1 MYLPRQFDQPAQ
13 AAAVMREHPLGSLV
27 TTDDDGFPCVT
38 HLPLRLE
45 TLPGGAQR
53 LLGHCARAN
62 PQWKHLLHRPM
73 ALVSFMGPHAY
84 MSPKVYADLQ
94 RVPTWSYVAVQARVR
109 ARVLEGEAAKDSLL
123 KQLIGD
129 HEPAYADQWRGL
141 PEDYTDKMLH
151 AIVAFELDIE
161 DLQCAVKLNQHRPE
175 SHAALYQAYRAGG
188 ANEQALADWM
198 QRMGL
203 V

>member
-1 MYLPRQFDQPAQ
+1 MYLPKQFNHPEHAS
-13 AAAVMREHPLGSLV
+13 ALMREHPFASLV
-27 TTDDDGFPCVT
+27 TTDNSGFPCVT

-45 TLPGGAQR
+45 TLAGGALR

-62 PQWKHLLHRPM
+62 PQWGHLLQRPL

-109 ARVLEGEAAKDSLL
+109 ARVLEGEAAKDALL
-123 KQLIGD
+123 KQLIAD
-129 HEPAYADQWRGL
+129 HEPAYADQWRAL
-141 PEDYTDKMLH
+141 PEDYTEKMLK

-161 DLQCAVKLNQHRPE
+161 DLQCALKLNQHRPE
-175 SHAALYQAYRAGG
+175 SHAAMFEAYSAGDAPARG
-188 ANEQALADWM
+188 LADWM
-198 QRMGL
+198 RRLGL

>member
-1 MYLPRQFDQPAQ
+1 MYLPRQFDRPEDAQ
-13 AAAVMREHPLGSLV
+13 ALMREHPFASLV
-27 TTDDDGFPCVT
+27 TTDESGFPFVT

-45 TLPGGAQR
+45 VLPSGAFR

-62 PQWKHLLHRPM
+62 PQWGHLLHRPQ

-84 MSPKVYADLQ
+84 MSPKVYVDVQ

-109 ARVLEGEAAKDSLL
+109 ARVLEGEAAKDALL
-123 KQLIGD
+123 KQLIAD
-129 HEPAYADQWRGL
+129 HEPAYADQWRSL
-141 PEDYTDKMLH
+141 PDEYTEKMLK

-175 SHAALYQAYRAGG
+175 SHAAMYEAYRVGSE
-188 ANEQALADWM
+188 NEQSLAVWM
-198 QRMGL
+198 QRVGL

>member
-1 MYLPRQFDQPAQ
+1 MYLPRQFDQPAH
-13 AAAVMREHPLGSLV
+13 AMAVMREHPLASLV
-27 TTDDDGFPCVT
+27 TTDDGGFPT
-38 HLPLRLE
+38 LSHLPLRLE
-45 TLPGGAQR
+45 VVADGALR

-62 PQWKHLLHRPM
+62 PQWSHLRDRPQ
-73 ALVSFMGPHAY
+73 ALVSFLGPHAY

-109 ARVLEGEAAKDSLL
+109 ARVLEGEAAKDALL
-123 KQLIGD
+123 KQLIAD
-129 HEPAYADQWRGL
+129 HEPAYADQWRAL
-141 PEDYTDKMLH
+141 PEDYTEKMLK

-175 SHAALYQAYRAGG
+175 SPAAMYQAYRAGE

>member
-1 MYLPRQFDQPAQ
+1 MYVPRQFDQPAQ

-27 TTDDDGFPCVT
+27 TTDNDGFPCVT

-45 TLPGGAQR
+45 TQPGGAQR
-53 LLGHCARAN
+53 LLGHCARSN
-62 PQWKHLLHRPM
+62 PQWKHLLQRPL

-84 MSPKVYADLQ
+84 MSPKVYTDLQ

-151 AIVAFELDIE
+151 AIVAFELDVE
-161 DLQCAVKLNQHRPE
+161 DLKCAVKLNQHRPE
-175 SHAALYQAYRAGG
+175 SHTAMYQAYRAGG

-198 QRMGL
+198 QRVGL

>member
-1 MYLPRQFDQPAQ
+1 
-13 AAAVMREHPLGSLV
+13 
-27 TTDDDGFPCVT
+27 
-38 HLPLRLE
+38 
-45 TLPGGAQR
+45 
-53 LLGHCARAN
+53 
-62 PQWKHLLHRPM
+62 M

-141 PEDYTDKMLH
+141 PEDYTEKMLH
-151 AIVAFELDIE
+151 AIVAFELDID

-175 SHAALYQAYRAGG
+175 SHPALYQAYRAGG

>member
-1 MYLPRQFDQPAQ
+1 MYLPKQFNHPEHAS
-13 AAAVMREHPLGSLV
+13 ALMREHPFASLV
-27 TTDDDGFPCVT
+27 TTDNSGFPCVT

-45 TLPGGAQR
+45 TLAGGALR

-62 PQWKHLLHRPM
+62 PQWEHLLQRPL

-109 ARVLEGEAAKDSLL
+109 ARLLDGEAAKDALL
-123 KQLIGD
+123 KQLIAE
-129 HEPAYADQWRGL
+129 HEPAYAEQWRAL
-141 PEDYTDKMLH
+141 PVDYTEKMLK

-161 DLQCAVKLNQHRPE
+161 DLQCALKLNQHRPE
-175 SHAALYQAYRAGG
+175 SHAAMYEAYSAGDAPARG
-188 ANEQALADWM
+188 LADWK
-198 QRMGL
+198 RRLGL

>member
-1 MYLPRQFDQPAQ
+1 
-13 AAAVMREHPLGSLV
+13 MREHPLGSLV
-27 TTDDDGFPCVT
+27 TTDDEGFPCVT

-62 PQWKHLLHRPM
+62 PQWKHLLQRPM

-109 ARVLEGEAAKDSLL
+109 ARVIEGEAAKDALL
-123 KQLIGD
+123 KHHRGPRTDLCRSV
-129 HEPAYADQWRGL
+129 ACAARGL
-141 PEDYTDKMLH
+141 
-151 AIVAFELDIE
+151 
-161 DLQCAVKLNQHRPE
+161 HRKNAQ
-175 SHAALYQAYRAGG
+175 SHRGF
-188 ANEQALADWM
+188 
-198 QRMGL
+198 
-203 V
+203 

>member
-1 MYLPRQFDQPAQ
+1 MYLPRQFDRPEDAQ
-13 AAAVMREHPLGSLV
+13 ALMREHPFASLV
-27 TTDDDGFPCVT
+27 TTDESGFPFVT

-45 TLPGGAQR
+45 VLPSGAFR
-53 LLGHCARAN
+53 LLGHYARAN
-62 PQWKHLLHRPM
+62 PQWGHLLHRPQ

-84 MSPKVYADLQ
+84 MSPKVYVDVQ

-109 ARVLEGEAAKDSLL
+109 ARVLEGEAAKDALL
-123 KQLIGD
+123 KQLIAD
-129 HEPAYADQWRGL
+129 HEPAYADQWRSL
-141 PEDYTDKMLH
+141 PDEYTEKMLK

-175 SHAALYQAYRAGG
+175 SHAAMYEAYRVGSE
-188 ANEQALADWM
+188 NEQSLAVWM
-198 QRMGL
+198 QRVGL

>member
-1 MYLPRQFDQPAQ
+1 VYLPKQFNHPEHAS
-13 AAAVMREHPLGSLV
+13 ALMREHPFASLV
-27 TTDDDGFPCVT
+27 TTDNSGFPCVT

-45 TLPGGAQR
+45 TLAGGALR

-62 PQWKHLLHRPM
+62 PQWGHLLQRPL

-109 ARVLEGEAAKDSLL
+109 ARVLEGEAAKDALL
-123 KQLIGD
+123 KQLIAD
-129 HEPAYADQWRGL
+129 HEPAYADQWRAL
-141 PEDYTDKMLH
+141 PEDYTEKMLK

-161 DLQCAVKLNQHRPE
+161 DLQCALKLNQHRPE
-175 SHAALYQAYRAGG
+175 SHAAMFEAYSAGDAPARG
-188 ANEQALADWM
+188 LADWM
-198 QRMGL
+198 RRLGL

>member
-27 TTDDDGFPCVT
+27 TTDDEGFPYVT

-45 TLPGGAQR
+45 TLAGGEQR

-62 PQWKHLLHRPM
+62 PQWKHLLQRPM

-109 ARVLEGEAAKDSLL
+109 ARVIEGEAAKDALL
-123 KQLIGD
+123 KQLIAD
-129 HEPAYADQWRGL
+129 HEPTYADQWRAL
-141 PEDYTDKMLH
+141 PEDYTEKMLK
-151 AIVAFELDIE
+151 AIVAFELDIV

-175 SHAALYQAYRAGG
+175 SHAAMYQAYRAGG

>member
-1 MYLPRQFDQPAQ
+1 MYVPRQFDQPAQ
-13 AAAVMREHPLGSLV
+13 AVAVMREHPLGSLV

-45 TLPGGAQR
+45 TQPGGEQR
-53 LLGHCARAN
+53 LLGHCARSN
-62 PQWKHLLHRPM
+62 PQWKHLLQRPL

-84 MSPKVYADLQ
+84 MSPKVYTDLQ

-175 SHAALYQAYRAGG
+175 SHPAMYQAYRAGG

>member
-13 AAAVMREHPLGSLV
+13 ATTLMREHPFASLV
-27 TTDDDGFPCVT
+27 TTDDSGFPCVT

-45 TLPGGAQR
+45 TLAGGALR

-62 PQWKHLLHRPM
+62 PQWGHLLQRPL

-109 ARVLEGEAAKDSLL
+109 ARVLEGEAAKDALL
-123 KQLIGD
+123 KQLIAE
-129 HEPAYADQWRGL
+129 HEPAYADQWRAL
-141 PEDYTDKMLH
+141 PEDYTEKMLK

-175 SHAALYQAYRAGG
+175 SHTAMYQAYRVGG

>member
-27 TTDDDGFPCVT
+27 TTDDEGFPCVT

-45 TLPGGAQR
+45 TLASGEQR

-62 PQWKHLLHRPM
+62 PQWKHLLQRPM

-175 SHAALYQAYRAGG
+175 SHPALYQAYRAGG

-198 QRMGL
+198 QRIGL

>member
-1 MYLPRQFDQPAQ
+1 
-13 AAAVMREHPLGSLV
+13 MREHPLGSLV
-27 TTDDDGFPCVT
+27 TTDDEGFPYVT

-45 TLPGGAQR
+45 TLAGGEQR

-62 PQWKHLLHRPM
+62 PQWKHLLQRPM

-109 ARVLEGEAAKDSLL
+109 ARVIEGEAAKDALL
-123 KQLIGD
+123 KQLIAD
-129 HEPAYADQWRGL
+129 HEPTYADQWRAL
-141 PEDYTDKMLH
+141 PEDYT
-151 AIVAFELDIE
+151 

-175 SHAALYQAYRAGG
+175 SHAAMYQAYRAGG